1 MKELK
6 DWTNE
11 ENLELAVNELNII
24 IDEIGNINLAT
35 ESQRKEG
42 FKRLHKNYDRLIILR
57 KRLANRLK
65 SLKEEEE
72 CIISQQENG
81 LQN

>member
-11 ENLELAVNELNII
+11 ENLELAVNELDII
-24 IDEIGNINLAT
+24 IDEIGNINLAS
-35 ESQRKEG
+35 ESQRKESY
-42 FKRLHKNYDRLIILR
+42 KRLHRSYDKLIILR
-57 KRLANRLK
+57 RKLVNRLK
-65 SLKEEEE
+65 SLEEEKE